1 MAARRLLLLARR
13 RAGLT
18 QRELAERSGVPQ
30 STIAR
35 IESGRS
41 DPRTKTLERL
51 LTACNQTLEA
61 YDGSGAG
68 IDTSLVHE
76 MLRRT
81 PGERIEYAAQTA
93 AAMTRLRPRRVT

>member
-1 MAARRLLLLARR
+1 MSAVAARRLLVLARR

-35 IESGRS
+35 IESGRT
-41 DPRTKTLERL
+41 DPRMRTLERL
-51 LTACNQTLEA
+51 LRACNQTLEV

-68 IDTSLVHE
+68 VDTSMMRELLKLTPDERVDYAVRAANTVA
-76 MLRRT
+76 LR
-81 PGERIEYAAQTA
+81 
-93 AAMTRLRPRRVT
+93 